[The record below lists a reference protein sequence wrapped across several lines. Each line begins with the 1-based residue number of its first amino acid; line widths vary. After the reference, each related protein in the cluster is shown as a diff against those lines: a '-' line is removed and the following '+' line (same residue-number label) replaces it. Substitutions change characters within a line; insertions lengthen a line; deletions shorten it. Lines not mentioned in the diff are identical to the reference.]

1 MLGVVKSQNIAK
13 ESKKTHTKY
22 SASTVYEIID
32 RINADVNIITFE
44 GRAAALR
51 NVLGINITE
60 EDLKFAKNPEASLGP
75 NGAVPIGR
83 LVTIEIDGNN
93 KKYLLNNNLTLTD
106 WEIARQ
112 PNPNN
117 EILDLDLSSADQ
129 QNVYDK
135 QNTSDK
141 QSSEQNKNDILSKLE
156 ELEKSG
162 AISDQPKTAYV
173 TKVTNTKITKNK
185 DTGVVT
191 KVISINE
198 SQDTKSKADK
208 IKKNEADAA
217 EFMDAIAD
225 KPVVEFDE
233 EAAFNDLSADFAEL
247 ADDLDELDNKR
258 TRNGL
263 ESIDLIKESPATS
276 ESSDGQ
282 DSQVNAKDLDSDN
295 SVVVEEDKCTVTVR
309 YEGSIYRKKF
319 KSDVVANRQAG
330 SISDMIASSEHGVKE
345 ILDGPSSIFSKV
357 G

>member
-22 SASTVYEIID
+22 SASTVYEIMD
-32 RINADVNIITFE
+32 RINSNINIMTFDE
-44 GRAAALR
+44 RAAALR

-60 EDLKFAKNPEASLGP
+60 DDLKFAKNPEASPGP
-75 NGAVPIGR
+75 NGSLPIGR
-83 LVTIEIDGNN
+83 LVTVAIDGNN

-117 EILDLDLSSADQ
+117 EVLDLDLSSD
-129 QNVYDK
+129 DK

-141 QSSEQNKNDILSKLE
+141 QITEQNKNDILSKLE

-162 AISDQPKTAYV
+162 AISGSSKTEQI
-173 TKVTNTKITKNK
+173 TKVTNTKITKDK

-191 KVISINE
+191 KVISIKE
-198 SQDTKSKADK
+198 SQDTKSKSDK

-217 EFMDAIAD
+217 EFMNAIAD
-225 KPVVEFDE
+225 KPIVEFDE
-233 EAAFNDLSADFAEL
+233 EAAFNDLSVDFAEL
-247 ADDLDELDNKR
+247 ADDLDKLDNQR

-263 ESIDLIKESPATS
+263 ESIDLIKEYPATS

-282 DSQVNAKDLDSDN
+282 DSQVNTKDLDSDN
-295 SVVVEEDKCTVTVR
+295 SVTVEEDKCTVTVR
-309 YEGSIYRKKF
+309 HEGSIYRKKF

-330 SISDMIASSEHGVKE
+330 SISDMIASSEPGVKE